1 MTLTAALG
9 LLKRFWWSIPM
20 AVLFIALL
28 ATRSTLK
35 DEKISKAALQ
45 ASFDQTVAGYRTAA
59 AERKASDYQNLER
72 VKVESAAIN
81 ERTVDEYTDRIAALR
96 GEFDRRVRAI
106 QARAY
111 PGGDTGA
118 GVPVVSDAAGRT
130 DAQTCDAELSL
141 RERLVASEQAEQLI
155 ALQKWVRETAAID
168 VNGSP

>member
-72 VKVESAAIN
+72 VKVEGAAIN

-96 GEFDRRVRAI
+96 GEFAERVRAI

-111 PGGDTGA
+111 PGGDDRA
-118 GVPVVSDAAGRT
+118 GVSGVPDGPSGT
-130 DAQTCDAELSL
+130 DARACEAEFPLEDALI
-141 RERLVASEQAEQLI
+141 ASEQAEQLI

-168 VNGSP
+168 VNGVP